1 MFSRKRRPVAPP
13 PVFVGSLDGFAN
25 GRLHGWICDFL
36 HPGDTTYVE
45 VHWRGTLLM
54 RLPANLDRPDV
65 NAIGVAGNHGYC
77 FLLPT
82 LPPFARGELSLVA
95 ECRGALHPIALD
107 AVEDQLVAFFGADP
121 ERTPLERCQLLW
133 GANQARD
140 TVSFKT
146 YEDAIYLPFT
156 AGKFLDHDPRWGLYT
171 ADGHLIPEA
180 AYRRGSDLALVG
192 QSERIDVGHEA
203 IDAAPFDTMV
213 YGGPLLAHYGHFLLT
228 TLARCWALDG
238 SHPVLFH
245 SSPPVRDHEAGFIL
259 ELLRYAGLEGRSLS
273 FERPTRLRRVIVPE
287 PALYEQHSI
296 GTHYATAMA
305 AIGRN
310 IPSLPS
316 PAPKRVYLSKSRL
329 SSGVNGLDG
338 EYFIDLKMRQAG
350 FDIVHPERLGLAEQV
365 NLFRKADLIVGTAGS
380 AFHTLALTPHTP
392 ARRIVLTLEHFLNT
406 NFLLIDRAC
415 CGTSDYFTIK
425 DALLPSES
433 ERFAMNHVVKNANH
447 LADRI
452 IALAL

>member
-1 MFSRKRRPVAPP
+1 MFSRKRKTAEPA
-13 PVFVGSLDGFAN
+13 PVFIGSLDGFAN

-36 HPGDTTYVE
+36 HQSDSAYVE

-54 RLPANLDRPDV
+54 RLPANLARHDV
-65 NAIGVAGNHGYC
+65 NAIGVVGDHGYC
-77 FLLPT
+77 FLLPA
-82 LPPFARGELSLVA
+82 LPPFDRGELALVA
-95 ECRGALHPIALD
+95 ECRGILHPIALD
-107 AVEDQLVAFFGADP
+107 AVEDQVVAFFSLNS
-121 ERTPLERCQLLW
+121 ERAPLERCQLLW
-133 GANQARD
+133 GANQARE

-156 AGKFLDHDPRWGLYT
+156 AGKFLDHNPHWGLYSS
-171 ADGHLIPEA
+171 DGHLIPEA

-192 QSERIDVGHEA
+192 QSERIDIEPDV
-203 IDAAPFDTMV
+203 IDTAPFDTMV

-245 SSPPVRDHEAGFIL
+245 SSPPVQDHEAGFIL
-259 ELLRYAGLEGRSLS
+259 ELLRCAGLERRSFS

-310 IPSLPS
+310 IPFLPS
-316 PAPKRVYLSKSRL
+316 PAPKKVYLSKSRL
-329 SSGVNGLDG
+329 NSGVNGLDG

-350 FDIVHPERLGLAEQV
+350 FDIVHPESLGLAEQV
-365 NLFRKADLIVGTAGS
+365 NIFRRAELIVGTAGS
-380 AFHTLALTPHTP
+380 AFHTLALTPHTQ

-415 CGTSDYFTIK
+415 GGTSDYFTIK
-425 DALLPSES
+425 DALSSSES
-433 ERFAMNHVVKNANH
+433 ERFAVNHVIKNANH

-452 IALAL
+452 IALAT

>member
-1 MFSRKRRPVAPP
+1 MFSRKRRPVEPP
-13 PVFVGSLDGFAN
+13 PVFIGSLDGFAN

-36 HPGDTTYVE
+36 HQNDSTYVE
-45 VHWRGTLLM
+45 VHLRGTMLM
-54 RLPANLDRPDV
+54 RVPANQARHDV
-65 NAIGVAGNHGYC
+65 NAIGVVGDHGYG
-77 FLLPT
+77 FLLPA
-82 LPPFARGELSLVA
+82 LSPFARGELSLVA

-107 AVEDQLVAFFGADP
+107 GVEDQVVAFFSSPP
-121 ERTPLERCQLLW
+121 ESASLNRCELLW
-133 GANQARD
+133 GANQARE

-192 QSERIDVGHEA
+192 QSERIDVEHDA

-245 SSPPVRDHEAGFIL
+245 STPRVQDHEAGFIV
-259 ELLRYAGLEGRSLS
+259 ELLRCAGLEQRSFS
-273 FERPTRLRRVIVPE
+273 FDRPTRLRRVIVPE

-296 GTHYATAMA
+296 WTHHAAAMA
-305 AIGRN
+305 AIGRA

-316 PAPKRVYLSKSRL
+316 PSPKKVYLSKSRL
-329 SSGVNGLDG
+329 ISGVNGLEG
-338 EYFIDLKMRQAG
+338 ESFIDLKMRQAG
-350 FDIVHPERLGLAEQV
+350 FEVIHPEHLGLAEQV
-365 NLFRKADLIVGTAGS
+365 NLFRKAELIVGTAGS
-380 AFHTLALTPHTP
+380 AFHTLALTPHTQ
-392 ARRIVLTLEHFLNT
+392 ARRLVLTLEHFLNT

-415 CGTSDYFTIK
+415 GGTSDYFTIK
-425 DALLPSES
+425 DELFPSES
-433 ERFAMNHVVKNANH
+433 ERFAMNHVIKNANH

-452 IALAL
+452 IALAT